1 MEDDF
6 SRPAEPDGEHRRAP
20 LRLIAA
26 VAAVAFVL
34 GAMAFYWLASSDL
47 PGIGG
52 LLAPEPAET
61 ASPAAPDPG
70 RTPAPAPVPSASDA
84 ATAMAAASDVREAAE
99 RVEAMAEHQGGL
111 DSRVA
116 AMEQRL
122 AQLELRAQAAAG
134 NAARAEALLITF
146 AARRALERGAP
157 LGYLADQLR
166 LRFGDAQPNAVQ
178 TVIDAALRPV
188 TLDQLI
194 ARFNGLAPALAEP
207 PPEDGAL
214 SRLGRELSELF
225 VIRREDSPS
234 PAAERRLGRARLF
247 LESGRIPA
255 AIAEMRR
262 LPNPAPAADWIADA
276 QRYAEAQRALELLE
290 TTAILEQRELRDG
303 SGARVEQPSPAQ
315 AADSVAP

>member
-1 MEDDF
+1 MDDDF
-6 SRPAEPDGEHRRAP
+6 SQPAEPDGEHRQAP

-47 PGIGG
+47 PGVGR

-61 ASPAAPDPG
+61 ASSAAPEPG
-70 RTPAPAPVPSASDA
+70 RTPAPVASASDA
-84 ATAMAAASDVREAAE
+84 ATAMAAASDVRQAAE

-146 AARRALERGAP
+146 AARRSLERGAP

-166 LRFGDAQPNAVQ
+166 LRFGDARPNAVQ
-178 TVIDAALRPV
+178 TVIEAAQNPV

-194 ARFNGLAPALAEP
+194 ARFNGLAPVLAEP

-262 LPNPAPAADWIADA
+262 LPNPAPAAGWIADA
-276 QRYAEAQRALELLE
+276 QRYADAQRALELLE
-290 TTAILEQRELRDG
+290 TTAILEQRNLRNG
-303 SGARVEQPSPAQ
+303 SGERVEQPSPAQ
-315 AADSVAP
+315 APSDAAP